1 MAIWQG
7 RGLCYTARNPWK
19 DVGSLSRSD
28 FIAFSDLSVNEI
40 QIILDLLLRVTY
52 IKRKDYYTAVGDSAG
67 NCEIKQ
73 Q

>member
-40 QIILDLLLRVTY
+40 QSILDLLLRV
-52 IKRKDYYTAVGDSAG
+52 K
-67 NCEIKQ
+67 
-73 Q
+73 